1 MRVAGHPS
9 NFPHFT
15 EPGEKVLWVPTF
27 SYWRM

>member
-1 MRVAGHPS
+1 MRVADRPS

-27 SYWRM
+27 S